1 VAALKEQLLFSD
13 AFASGLWIVPVLA
26 VLILVHELG
35 HFFAARM
42 CGVKV
47 EEFGIGIP
55 PRLFGWTRNG
65 VLWSVNAIPFGGF
78 VRVKG
83 EDGSN
88 LESDSMNA
96 KPPHQRAFFLAAGA
110 AMNILFAVLLM
121 FIVLGVKGDL
131 HQNIY
136 IDEVS
141 GGSPAARAGWQSGDR
156 VAKING
162 QDVETTTEV
171 ANLTNKHGDR
181 EMRVTI
187 ERRGQLIDTYVTP
200 RKNPPEGQGHV
211 GILMQQENVG
221 IVRVDAV
228 APGSNADAAGIQ
240 AGDEFVSVNGRPIED
255 FFSLEAELSRF
266 TGSTADVT
274 IRRGDVLYD
283 TTLAV
288 PNLGAREDI
297 YMAVGLPTLRS
308 IPQFER
314 IPWTEIVPR
323 GFSESFHATK
333 LMIEQVQTILTDREA
348 LTNVAGPIGMGQIT
362 SELIR
367 ESPLPVWFVLAQL
380 SIILSLNLAVLNLLP
395 LPALDGGRLFFVLIE
410 IIRGGRKIAP
420 EKEGLVH
427 FAGLVLLIGL
437 MFVIAFRD
445 VDRILGGH
453 SFLP

>member
-1 VAALKEQLLFSD
+1 MFSN
-13 AFASGLWIVPVLA
+13 AFASGLWIAPVLA

-65 VLWSVNAIPFGGF
+65 VIWSINAIPFGGF

-83 EDGSN
+83 EDGAN
-88 LESDSMNA
+88 MESDSMNA

-110 AMNILFAVLLM
+110 GMNIVFAVVLM
-121 FIVLGVKGDL
+121 FVVLGVKGDV

-136 IDEVS
+136 AREVV
-141 GGSPAARAGWQSGDR
+141 GGSPAAHAGWQSGDR
-156 VAKING
+156 IAEING
-162 QDVETTTEV
+162 ERIETTNEIL
-171 ANLTNKHGDR
+171 NLTRKYAGR

-187 ERRGQLIDTYVTP
+187 ERRGQLIETTVIP
-200 RKNPPEGQGHV
+200 RKNPPEGQGRV
-211 GILMQQENVG
+211 GIQMQPETVG
-221 IVRVDAV
+221 IVRVDELEV
-228 APGSNADAAGIQ
+228 GSSADLAGIQ
-240 AGDEFVSVNGRPIED
+240 VGDQFVSVNNRPVDD
-255 FFSLEAELSRF
+255 FFALESELTRF
-266 TGSTADVT
+266 SGSDVSV
-274 IRRGDVLYD
+274 IVRRGVALYS
-283 TTLAV
+283 TSLTV
-288 PNLGAREDI
+288 PIQGARSDI
-297 YMAVGLPTLRS
+297 FGDVGLPVLRS
-308 IPQFER
+308 IPQFEK

-323 GFSESFHATK
+323 GFSESFQATK
-333 LMIEQVQTILTDREA
+333 LMIEQVRTLLTDREA
-348 LTNVAGPIGMGQIT
+348 LKQVAGPIGMGGIT

-367 ESPLPVWFVLAQL
+367 ESPFPVWFVLAQL
-380 SIILSLNLAVLNLLP
+380 SIILSLNLAILNLLP

-410 IIRGGRKIAP
+410 LVRGGRKIAP

-445 VDRILGGH
+445 VDRLLGGH
-453 SFLP
+453 SFIP

>member
-1 VAALKEQLLFSD
+1 MFSD
-13 AFASGLWIVPVLA
+13 AFANGLWIIPVLA

-35 HFFAARM
+35 HFFAARA

-65 VLWSVNAIPFGGF
+65 VIWSINAIPFGGF

-88 LESDSMNA
+88 TESDSMNA

-110 AMNILFAVLLM
+110 AMNVLFAVLLM

-136 IDEVS
+136 IGDVS
-141 GGSPAARAGWQSGDR
+141 GGSPAARAGWQPGDR
-156 VAKING
+156 IVKVNG
-162 QDVETTTEV
+162 DSVETATEIS
-171 ANLTNKHGDR
+171 ALTREYGDR
-181 EMRVTI
+181 DMRVTV
-187 ERRGQLIDTYVTP
+187 ERRGQLVETVVTP
-200 RKNPPEGQGHV
+200 RKNPPEGQGRV
-211 GILMQQENVG
+211 GILMETENVG
-221 IVRVDAV
+221 LVKVDAV
-228 APGSNADAAGIQ
+228 GSGSAADQAGIQ
-240 AGDEFVSVNGRPIED
+240 VGDEFVSVNGRPVDD
-255 FFSLEAELSRF
+255 FFVLQTELGRF
-266 TGSTADVT
+266 SGDDVAVV
-274 IRRGDVLYD
+274 IRRGEALFSTVL
-283 TTLAV
+283 TV
-288 PNLGAREDI
+288 PNLGARGDVFLEL
-297 YMAVGLPTLRS
+297 GLPTLRS
-308 IPQFER
+308 IPQFEK
-314 IPWTEIVPR
+314 IPWTQIVPR
-323 GFSESFHATK
+323 GFSESFEATR
-333 LMIEQVQTILTDREA
+333 LMVQQVKTILTDREA
-348 LTNVAGPIGMGQIT
+348 LKQVAGPIGMGQIT
-362 SELIR
+362 SELVR
-367 ESPLPVWFVLAQL
+367 ESPLPVWFILAQL

-410 IIRGGRKIAP
+410 IVRGGRKIAP

-437 MFVIAFRD
+437 MFFIAFRD

>member
-1 VAALKEQLLFSD
+1 MFSD

-65 VLWSVNAIPFGGF
+65 VLWSINAIPFGGF

-88 LESDSMNA
+88 VEPDSMNA

-110 AMNILFAVLLM
+110 AMNIVFAVLLM

-136 IDEVS
+136 IAEVS

-156 VAKING
+156 VVKING
-162 QDVETTTEV
+162 HTVETTTEV
-171 ANLTNKHGDR
+171 ASQTNKYGDR

-221 IVRVDAV
+221 IIRADAV
-228 APGSNADAAGIQ
+228 APGGAADAAGIQ
-240 AGDEFVSVNGRPIED
+240 PGDEFVSVNGRPIDD
-255 FFSLEAELSRF
+255 FFSLKAEFSRF
-266 TGSTADVT
+266 TGTTVDV
-274 IRRGDVLYD
+274 IVRRGEALLS
-283 TTLAV
+283 TSMAV
-288 PNLGAREDI
+288 PNLGPREDVFL
-297 YMAVGLPTLRS
+297 ALGLPTLRS
-308 IPQFER
+308 IPQFEQ

-323 GFSESFHATK
+323 GFSESYHATR
-333 LMIEQVQTILTDREA
+333 LMLDQIRTIFTDREA
-348 LTNVAGPIGMGQIT
+348 LTQVAGPIGMGQIT
-362 SELIR
+362 SELIQ

-420 EKEGLVH
+420 EREGLVH

>member
-1 VAALKEQLLFSD
+1 MAALKEHFLFSD

-35 HFFAARM
+35 HFFAARA

-65 VLWSVNAIPFGGF
+65 VIWSINAIPFGGF

-83 EDGSN
+83 EDGAN
-88 LESDSMNA
+88 MEPDSMNA

-110 AMNILFAVLLM
+110 GMNLLFAVLLM

-131 HQNIY
+131 NQNIY
-136 IDEVS
+136 IAEVS

-156 VAKING
+156 VVKING
-162 QDVETTTEV
+162 QTVETTTEV
-171 ANLTNKHGDR
+171 ASQTNKYGDR

-211 GILMQQENVG
+211 GILMQQENAG

-228 APGSNADAAGIQ
+228 APGGAADAAGIQ
-240 AGDEFVSVNGRPIED
+240 PGDEFVAVNGRPIED
-255 FFSLEAELSRF
+255 FYSLDSEMSRF
-266 TGSTADVT
+266 TGTNVDV
-274 IRRGDVLYD
+274 IVRRGDALFS

-288 PNLGAREDI
+288 PNLGPREDVFLAI
-297 YMAVGLPTLRS
+297 GLPTLRS

-323 GFSESFHATK
+323 GFSESFQATK
-333 LMIEQVQTILTDREA
+333 LMIEQVRTILTDREA
-348 LTNVAGPIGMGQIT
+348 LTQVAGPIGMGQIT

-410 IIRGGRKIAP
+410 LVRGGRKIAP

-445 VDRILGGH
+445 VDRILGGY

>member
-1 VAALKEQLLFSD
+1 MFSD
-13 AFASGLWIVPVLA
+13 AFASGLWIIPVLA
-26 VLILVHELG
+26 VLILVRELG

-65 VLWSVNAIPFGGF
+65 VIWSINAIPFGGF

-88 LESDSMNA
+88 VEPDSMNA

-136 IDEVS
+136 VDQVS
-141 GGSPAARAGWQSGDR
+141 GGSPAAKAGWQSGDR
-156 VAKING
+156 VTEING
-162 QDVETTTEV
+162 KHIETTAEV
-171 ANLTNKHGDR
+171 STLTREYGDR
-181 EMRVTI
+181 QMRVTI
-187 ERRGQLIDTYVTP
+187 ERRGELIDTYVTP
-200 RKNPPEGQGHV
+200 RKNPPKGQGHV
-211 GILMQQENVG
+211 GIIMQEENVG

-228 APGSNADAAGIQ
+228 TAGSAADAAGIQ
-240 AGDEFVSVNGRPIED
+240 AGDQFVSVNGRPVDD
-255 FFSLEAELSRF
+255 FFVLESELNRF
-266 TGSTADVT
+266 TGATVDVVV
-274 IRRGDVLYD
+274 RRGDALYS
-283 TTLAV
+283 TTMAV
-288 PNLGAREDI
+288 PNLGAREDVF
-297 YMAVGLPTLRS
+297 MALGLPTLRS

-333 LMIEQVQTILTDREA
+333 LMLEQVRTILTDREA
-348 LTNVAGPIGMGQIT
+348 LTQVAGPVGMGQIT

-367 ESPLPVWFVLAQL
+367 ESPLPVWFILAQL

-410 IIRGGRKIAP
+410 IVRGGRKIAP

>member
-1 VAALKEQLLFSD
+1 MFSD

-65 VLWSVNAIPFGGF
+65 VLWSINAIPFGGF

-88 LESDSMNA
+88 VEPDSMNA

-110 AMNILFAVLLM
+110 AMNIVFAVLLM

-136 IDEVS
+136 IAEVS

-156 VAKING
+156 VVKING
-162 QDVETTTEV
+162 HTVETTTEV
-171 ANLTNKHGDR
+171 ASQTNKYGDR

-221 IVRVDAV
+221 IIRADAV
-228 APGSNADAAGIQ
+228 APGGAADAAGIQ
-240 AGDEFVSVNGRPIED
+240 PGDEFVSVNGRPIDD
-255 FFSLEAELSRF
+255 FFSLKAEFSRF
-266 TGSTADVT
+266 TGTTVDV
-274 IRRGDVLYD
+274 IVRRGEVLLS
-283 TTLAV
+283 TSMAV
-288 PNLGAREDI
+288 PNLGPREDVFL
-297 YMAVGLPTLRS
+297 ALGLPTLRS
-308 IPQFER
+308 IPQFEQ

-323 GFSESFHATK
+323 GFSESYHATR
-333 LMIEQVQTILTDREA
+333 LMLDQIRTIFTDREA
-348 LTNVAGPIGMGQIT
+348 LTQVAGPIGMGQIT
-362 SELIR
+362 SELIQ

-420 EKEGLVH
+420 EREGLVH

>member
-1 VAALKEQLLFSD
+1 V
-13 AFASGLWIVPVLA
+13 I
-26 VLILVHELG
+26 
-35 HFFAARM
+35 
-42 CGVKV
+42 
-47 EEFGIGIP
+47 
-55 PRLFGWTRNG
+55 
-65 VLWSVNAIPFGGF
+65 
-78 VRVKG
+78 
-83 EDGSN
+83 
-88 LESDSMNA
+88 
-96 KPPHQRAFFLAAGA
+96 
-110 AMNILFAVLLM
+110 FAVLLM

-136 IDEVS
+136 IAEVS

-156 VAKING
+156 VVKING
-162 QDVETTTEV
+162 HTVETTTEV
-171 ANLTNKHGDR
+171 ANQTNKHGDR

-187 ERRGQLIDTYVTP
+187 ERRGQLIDTYVIP

-221 IVRVDAV
+221 TVRVDAV
-228 APGSNADAAGIQ
+228 TPGSAAEAAGIQ
-240 AGDEFVSVNGRPIED
+240 AGDEFVSVNDRPIED
-255 FFSLEAELSRF
+255 FYSLQAEISRF
-266 TGSTADVT
+266 TGTTVDVVV
-274 IRRGDVLYD
+274 RRGDALFS
-283 TTLAV
+283 TAISV
-288 PNLGAREDI
+288 PNLGPRED
-297 YMAVGLPTLRS
+297 AFLALGLPTLRS

-333 LMIEQVQTILTDREA
+333 LMVEQLKMIFTDSEA
-348 LTNVAGPIGMGQIT
+348 LKQVAGPVGMGQIT

-420 EKEGLVH
+420 EREGLVH
-427 FAGLVLLIGL
+427 FTGLVLLIGL

>member
-1 VAALKEQLLFSD
+1 LFSD
-13 AFASGLWIVPVLA
+13 AFASGLWIIPVLA

-35 HFFAARM
+35 HFFAARA

-65 VLWSVNAIPFGGF
+65 VIWSINAIPFGGF

-83 EDGSN
+83 EDGAN
-88 LESDSMNA
+88 MDPDSMNA
-96 KPPHQRAFFLAAGA
+96 KPPLQRAFFLAAGA
-110 AMNILFAVLLM
+110 GMNIIFAILLM

-131 HQNIY
+131 HQNVY
-136 IDEVS
+136 IAEVS
-141 GGSPAARAGWQSGDR
+141 GGSPAAKAGWQSGDR

-162 QDVETTTEV
+162 ETVESTTEV
-171 ANLTNKHGDR
+171 ANLTSEFGDR
-181 EMRVTI
+181 QMEVTI
-187 ERRGQLIDTYVTP
+187 ERRGQLINTYVTP
-200 RKNPPEGQGHV
+200 RKNPPEGQGRV
-211 GILMQQENVG
+211 GILMQQENVS
-221 IVRVDAV
+221 IVQVDAV
-228 APGSNADAAGIQ
+228 QSGSAAEAAGIQ

-255 FFSLEAELSRF
+255 FFSLEHELSLF
-266 TGSTADVT
+266 SGSDVGVVV
-274 IRRGDVLYD
+274 RRGEALY
-283 TTLAV
+283 TTTVAV
-288 PNLGAREDI
+288 PNLGQRADVFAALG
-297 YMAVGLPTLRS
+297 MPTLRS
-308 IPQFER
+308 IPQFEQ

-333 LMIEQVQTILTDREA
+333 LMIQQVKTIFTDREA
-348 LTNVAGPIGMGQIT
+348 LKQVAGPVGMGQIT

-367 ESPLPVWFVLAQL
+367 ESPLPVWFILAQL
-380 SIILSLNLAVLNLLP
+380 SIILSLNLAILNLLP

-410 IIRGGRKIAP
+410 LIRGGRKIAP

-437 MFVIAFRD
+437 MFFIAFRD